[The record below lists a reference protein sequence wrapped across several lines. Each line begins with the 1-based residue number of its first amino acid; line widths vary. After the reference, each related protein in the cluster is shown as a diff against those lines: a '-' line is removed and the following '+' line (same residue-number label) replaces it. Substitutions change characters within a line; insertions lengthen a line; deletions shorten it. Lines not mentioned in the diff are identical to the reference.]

1 MQDMQ
6 NPNQTLKTE
15 SLNRSVEM
23 NSSQENTTSS
33 KTPLYSSPW
42 LAFFYIIRQGWGQSR
57 P

>member
-1 MQDMQ
+1 MQ